1 VNPQDL
7 NNISSWLQ
15 ELLRLV
21 QDTHTQL
28 VDMRNENRQVM
39 DEIKGVSA
47 RMDQKDTDIIRLVDT
62 MRGQIDV
69 LRGEVTSVK
78 SAVESTNSHLDSKVN
93 DLKSTL
99 SEIRRT
105 VN

>member
-1 VNPQDL
+1 MNPQDL
-7 NNISSWLQ
+7 QNISSWLQ
-15 ELLRLV
+15 EILRLM

-28 VDMRNENRQVM
+28 IDMRNENRQVM

-47 RMDQKDTDIIRLVDT
+47 RMDQKDTDIIRLIDT

-69 LRGEVTSVK
+69 LRGDVASTK
-78 SAVESTNSHLDSKVN
+78 SAVESTNSHIDSKIS

-99 SEIRRT
+99 NDIKRA
-105 VN
+105 V